1 MVNISSNNS
10 QEEREQREQAQREQ
24 AQREQAQREQAQRE
38 QEQREQ
44 EQLEQEQRERQR
56 PQIEINF
63 ARWEDNMWK
72 QMPSLSVDLEKPSI
86 VKETIEA
93 YMMQKVRAFKQN
105 WKQESRCG

>member
-44 EQLEQEQRERQR
+44 EQLEQEQLEQEQGERQR

-86 VKETIEA
+86 VKETA
-93 YMMQKVRAFKQN
+93 YMMQKVRPFKQN
-105 WKQESRCG
+105 WNEGV